1 MGGHLSTPN
10 TASNGQ
16 LGKRK
21 VQWGQCLLLGRASIQ
36 LTSIQMKDS
45 GSASKQHQNIGS
57 SSLICLGIADV
68 LRSRCLHQQLLA
80 TLPFKIIKTKKK
92 LKMQFLLLQTAFKFS
107 RDIHQT
113 VHAGNTSISAESL
126 GQQGCSF
133 LPEDPFQKE
142 AILNST
148 HSCSQRLVLFQMP
161 IPSFVMWIFFPQI
174 SILNTLSTYKIS
186 PFSIF

>member
-1 MGGHLSTPN
+1 MLAVGKGIYPADKHPDE
-10 TASNGQ
+10 G
-16 LGKRK
+16 LGKCLQTTSEHRFITSQLR
-21 VQWGQCLLLGRASIQ
+21 VCLLDQVVPFRNSLAKST
-36 LTSIQMKDS
+36 L
-45 GSASKQHQNIGS
+45 S

-113 VHAGNTSISAESL
+113 VHAGNTSISAESP

-133 LPEDPFQKE
+133 LPEHPFQKE

-161 IPSFVMWIFFPQI
+161 IPSFVMWIF
-174 SILNTLSTYKIS
+174 S
-186 PFSIF
+186 PNIHFKYTFNL